1 MEANTVILSLPEYN
15 ALRDF
20 KENIEKGN
28 TFRTIEYSTNSYMSQ
43 SSIIIPLFVT
53 TDEAVKEIA
62 RQNDTLSKEL
72 AKVSAEIYELKNP
85 KPKDLTLKDVK
96 KMSIWKFLKWR
107 RNAW

>member
-28 TFRTIEYSTNSYMSQ
+28 TFRTIDYSTSPYMSQ
-43 SSIIIPLFVT
+43 AYIAIPKFVT

-62 RQNDTLSKEL
+62 NQNSNLSKEL
-72 AKVSAEIYELKNP
+72 AKVSDENYKLRHPETREV
-85 KPKDLTLKDVK
+85 TLNDVK
-96 KMSIWKFLKWR
+96 RMSIWEFRRWR
-107 RNAW
+107 KNAL

>member
-28 TFRTIEYSTNSYMSQ
+28 TYRTIDYSTHPHISQ
-43 SSIIIPLFVT
+43 AYIAIPIFIT

-62 RQNDTLSKEL
+62 NQNSNLSAEL
-72 AKVSAEIYELKNP
+72 AKVSSENYALKNP
-85 KPKDLTLKDVK
+85 KTKELTLKDVK
-96 KMSIWKFLKWR
+96 KMSIWEFRKWR
-107 RNAW
+107 NNAW